1 VDYRGKPVLAAYTYI
16 PQTKWGVIVK
26 QDIDEVFAPIYELE
40 KWTLLVVVMTA
51 IGVVILAIM
60 VSVSISK
67 SVEALDKG
75 TEIIGSGNLDHKV
88 GTDRQD
94 EIGKLSRKFDQM
106 IEKIK
111 LVTAS
116 RDELNKEIAER
127 RILEKAVFEVEEQE
141 RQRIG
146 YDLHDG
152 LGQLLT
158 GISFKS
164 QYLFDSLKERSAPQT
179 EDAKRITFL
188 IDRAKEKVKLLSKGL
203 SPIVGKGE
211 ESLMLAMKDLVARAE
226 EMFNV
231 HCRLR
236 CDTPVLINNGS
247 AVANLYR
254 IAQEAVT
261 NAVKHGK
268 SKNIEVCLER
278 EDDEI
283 ILTIKDDGN
292 GIHEFNTG
300 NSGMG
305 LGIMKYRA
313 NIINASFYIRPL
325 ESGGTLV
332 KCVLNDKK
340 GRGEIL

>member
-1 VDYRGKPVLAAYTYI
+1 
-16 PQTKWGVIVK
+16 
-26 QDIDEVFAPIYELE
+26 
-40 KWTLLVVVMTA
+40 
-51 IGVVILAIM
+51 LAIM